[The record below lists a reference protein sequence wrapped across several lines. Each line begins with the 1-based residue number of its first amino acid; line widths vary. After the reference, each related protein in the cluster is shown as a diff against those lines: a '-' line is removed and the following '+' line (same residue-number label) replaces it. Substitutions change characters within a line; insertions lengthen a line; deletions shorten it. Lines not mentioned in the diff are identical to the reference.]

1 LLNVALWISQVL
13 LAIVFFYSGAMKSTK
28 TEKELVAM
36 GQTGVENL
44 SGSLIRFIGVS
55 EILGAVGMILPWLTG
70 IVPILTPVAATSLGM
85 IMILA
90 AIVHFRRNEKTT
102 AMQNLLILLVCAFVA
117 YGRFTS
123 PAYRTT
129 GQGIGLAEL
138 RFRSHGGRRQDNS
151 P

>member
-1 LLNVALWISQVL
+1 LIESPGSEANTVNSSFVRIVLLNVGLWIGQMF
-13 LAIVFFYSGAMKSTK
+13 LAIVFVYSGAMKSTK
-28 TEKELVAM
+28 TEQELVAM

-55 EILGAVGMILPWLTG
+55 EILGAAGIILPWLTG
-70 IVPILTPVAATSLGM
+70 IVPVLTPVAATSLGT

-102 AMQNLLILLVCAFVA
+102 AMLNLSILLVCAFVA

-123 PAYRTT
+123 PA
-129 GQGIGLAEL
+129 
-138 RFRSHGGRRQDNS
+138 
-151 P
+151 

>member
-90 AIVHFRRNEKTT
+90 AIVHFRRNE
-102 AMQNLLILLVCAFVA
+102 
-117 YGRFTS
+117 
-123 PAYRTT
+123 
-129 GQGIGLAEL
+129 
-138 RFRSHGGRRQDNS
+138 
-151 P
+151 